1 MRGPVEFHP
10 SRRRRVLNLTLRAS
24 NDVRPPEYSRGMDAT
39 WGRRGFGSTW
49 DVAVELAEQIADGSP
64 LPVLASTV
72 LLDRGEILHAD
83 VGAFGWR
90 FQAIDV
96 FYEEPRILAFGG
108 PVLFAAASIGA
119 ASARRRARAEAE
131 QLAAPQ
137 WRSLGELRVLATDR
151 RLLVWFEGAWAS
163 VWYDGIRELH
173 PDLEQHP
180 VTMLFDDDPPYAL
193 AGPWVPYLTVML
205 TACLAARRGTD
216 AVAAALGANP

>member
-1 MRGPVEFHP
+1 ME
-10 SRRRRVLNLTLRAS
+10 
-24 NDVRPPEYSRGMDAT
+24 AT
-39 WGRRGFGSTW
+39 WGRGGVDSGW
-49 DVAVELAEQIADGSP
+49 GVAVELAEQIADGGP

-72 LLDRGEILHAD
+72 MLDPGEVLHAD
-83 VGAFGWR
+83 VGAVGWR
-90 FQAIDV
+90 FQATDV

-108 PVLFAAASIGA
+108 PVLLAAASIGA

-131 QLAAPQ
+131 RLAAPQ
-137 WRSLGELRVLATDR
+137 WRSLGGLRVLATDL

-173 PDLEQHP
+173 PDLEQHR

-193 AGPWVPYLTVML
+193 AGPWVPYLTVIL
-205 TACLAARRGTD
+205 TACLAARRGTE

>member
-1 MRGPVEFHP
+1 ME
-10 SRRRRVLNLTLRAS
+10 
-24 NDVRPPEYSRGMDAT
+24 AT
-39 WGRRGFGSTW
+39 WSREGVDSGW
-49 DVAVELAEQIADGSP
+49 DVAIELAEQIADGNP

-72 LLDRGEILHAD
+72 LLNPGEILHAD
-83 VGAFGWR
+83 VGAIGWR
-90 FQAIDV
+90 FQAMDV
-96 FYEEPRILAFGG
+96 FYEEPRVLAFGG

-131 QLAAPQ
+131 RLAAPQ

-173 PDLEQHP
+173 PDLEQHR
-180 VTMLFDDDPPYAL
+180 VAMLFDDDPPYAL
-193 AGPWVPYLTVML
+193 AGPWVPYLTVVL

-216 AVAAALGANP
+216 AVAAALGANL

>member
-1 MRGPVEFHP
+1 ME
-10 SRRRRVLNLTLRAS
+10 
-24 NDVRPPEYSRGMDAT
+24 AT
-39 WGRRGFGSTW
+39 WGRGSVDSGW

-72 LLDRGEILHAD
+72 LLDPGEILHAD

-131 QLAAPQ
+131 RLAAPQ

-173 PDLEQHP
+173 PDLEQHR

-205 TACLAARRGTD
+205 TACLAARRGTE

>member
-1 MRGPVEFHP
+1 
-10 SRRRRVLNLTLRAS
+10 
-24 NDVRPPEYSRGMDAT
+24 MDAT

-90 FQAIDV
+90 FQAMDV

-108 PVLFAAASIGA
+108 PVLFAAASVGA

-131 QLAAPQ
+131 RLAAPQ

-163 VWYDGIRELH
+163 VWFDGIRELH
-173 PDLEQHP
+173 PDLEQHR

>member
-1 MRGPVEFHP
+1 ME
-10 SRRRRVLNLTLRAS
+10 
-24 NDVRPPEYSRGMDAT
+24 AT
-39 WGRRGFGSTW
+39 WGRGGVDSGW

-119 ASARRRARAEAE
+119 ASARRRVR
-131 QLAAPQ
+131 
-137 WRSLGELRVLATDR
+137 
-151 RLLVWFEGAWAS
+151 
-163 VWYDGIRELH
+163 
-173 PDLEQHP
+173 
-180 VTMLFDDDPPYAL
+180 
-193 AGPWVPYLTVML
+193 
-205 TACLAARRGTD
+205 
-216 AVAAALGANP
+216 

>member
-1 MRGPVEFHP
+1 ME
-10 SRRRRVLNLTLRAS
+10 
-24 NDVRPPEYSRGMDAT
+24 AT
-39 WGRRGFGSTW
+39 WGRGGVDSGW

-137 WRSLGELRVLATDR
+137 WRSLDELRVLATDR

-173 PDLEQHP
+173 PDLEQHR

-216 AVAAALGANP
+216 AAAAALGANP

>member
-1 MRGPVEFHP
+1 
-10 SRRRRVLNLTLRAS
+10 
-24 NDVRPPEYSRGMDAT
+24 MDAT
-39 WGRRGFGSTW
+39 TGRRGVGSEW
-49 DVAVELAEQIADGSP
+49 DLAVELAEQIANAGP

-72 LLDRGEILHAD
+72 MLDPGEVLHAD
-83 VGAFGWR
+83 VGAVGWR
-90 FQAIDV
+90 FQAMDV

-108 PVLFAAASIGA
+108 PVLLAAASIGA

-131 QLAAPQ
+131 RLAAPQ
-137 WRSLGELRVLATDR
+137 WRSLGGLRVLATDL

-173 PDLEQHP
+173 PDLEQHR

-193 AGPWVPYLTVML
+193 AGPWVPYLTVIL
-205 TACLAARRGTD
+205 TACLAARRGTE

>member
-1 MRGPVEFHP
+1 ME
-10 SRRRRVLNLTLRAS
+10 
-24 NDVRPPEYSRGMDAT
+24 AT
-39 WGRRGFGSTW
+39 WGRGGVDSGW

-137 WRSLGELRVLATDR
+137 WRSLGELRVQATDR

-173 PDLEQHP
+173 PDLEQHR

-216 AVAAALGANP
+216 AAAVALGANP

>member
-1 MRGPVEFHP
+1 ME
-10 SRRRRVLNLTLRAS
+10 
-24 NDVRPPEYSRGMDAT
+24 AT
-39 WGRRGFGSTW
+39 WGRGGVDSGW

-137 WRSLGELRVLATDR
+137 WRSLGELRVLATER

-173 PDLEQHP
+173 PDLEQHR

>member
-1 MRGPVEFHP
+1 MEATCGRGGVD
-10 SRRRRVLNLTLRAS
+10 S
-24 NDVRPPEYSRGMDAT
+24 G
-39 WGRRGFGSTW
+39 W

-173 PDLEQHP
+173 PDLEQHR

-193 AGPWVPYLTVML
+193 VGPWVPYLTVML

>member
-1 MRGPVEFHP
+1 
-10 SRRRRVLNLTLRAS
+10 
-24 NDVRPPEYSRGMDAT
+24 MDAT

-173 PDLEQHP
+173 PDLEQHR